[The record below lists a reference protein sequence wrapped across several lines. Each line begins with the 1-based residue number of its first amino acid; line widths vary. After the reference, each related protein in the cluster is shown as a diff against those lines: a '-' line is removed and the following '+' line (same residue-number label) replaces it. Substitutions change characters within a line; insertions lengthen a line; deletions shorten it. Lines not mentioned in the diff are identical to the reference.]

1 MVVCGGLHVSVF
13 GSTINTPA
21 EILAGDNIRK
31 WRQSRAL
38 ELHDLAQLTGMTT
51 ERLGGI
57 EAGQAGL
64 LCLDDLD
71 RLASALVVRPATLF
85 LVLEDE
91 PENTTIKS

>member
-1 MVVCGGLHVSVF
+1 MSVF
-13 GSTINTPA
+13 GSTINTPV

-51 ERLGGI
+51 ERLGDI
-57 EAGQAGL
+57 EAGRAGL

-71 RLASALVVRPATLF
+71 RLASALVVRPAALL
-85 LVLEDE
+85 LVPEDE
-91 PENTTIKS
+91 PESTTIKS

>member
-1 MVVCGGLHVSVF
+1 MSVF
-13 GSTINTPA
+13 GSTINTPV

-51 ERLGGI
+51 ERLGDI

-91 PENTTIKS
+91 SESTAIKS